1 MICGFELL
9 QPLGPL
15 RQFFFFFFVGGG
27 GGGGGGGGSLFSQSA
42 SFNPRV
48 NIEYPSDKLSQQ
60 PKKMPAEGGTVI
72 GQHSIP
78 EESRPLHVKGN

>member
-1 MICGFELL
+1 MEEK
-9 QPLGPL
+9 
-15 RQFFFFFFVGGG
+15 GGA
-27 GGGGGGGGSLFSQSA
+27 LFSQSA

-48 NIEYPSDKLSQQ
+48 NMEYSSDKLSQQ

-78 EESRPLHVKGN
+78 EGSRLLHVKGN